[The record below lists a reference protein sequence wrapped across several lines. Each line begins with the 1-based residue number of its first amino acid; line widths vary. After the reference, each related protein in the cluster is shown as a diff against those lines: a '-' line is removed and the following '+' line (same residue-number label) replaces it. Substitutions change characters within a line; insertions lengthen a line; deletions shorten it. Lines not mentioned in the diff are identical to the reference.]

1 MRRLDFV
8 PSMSKPDAENPLFD
22 ESAIERLRK
31 VAGDQGAT
39 FVTEMAQLFLH
50 ESRKSVA
57 DIRKGCA
64 AGDWKQVTRLA
75 HSLKSS
81 AATLGLMRLSAACKA
96 LEADTRGSVHTA
108 ATPALAKVL
117 FDEFDQAVPILED
130 LS

>member
-1 MRRLDFV
+1 MPR
-8 PSMSKPDAENPLFD
+8 PEPEPPLFD
-22 ESAIERLRK
+22 EGAIEKLRK

-50 ESRKSVA
+50 ETRKSLTEL
-57 DIRKGCA
+57 RKGCD

-81 AATLGLMRLSAACKA
+81 AATLGMMRLAAACKA
-96 LEADTRGSVHTA
+96 LEMDTKGATSSDETVALVA
-108 ATPALAKVL
+108 AVFTQ
-117 FDEFDQAVPILED
+117 FEQAVPILEG

>member
-1 MRRLDFV
+1 
-8 PSMSKPDAENPLFD
+8 MSTPEAENPLFD
-22 ESAIERLRK
+22 EAAIEKLRK

-57 DIRKGCA
+57 EIRKGCE

-96 LEADTRGSVHTA
+96 LELDTKGSVHTT
-108 ATPALAKVL
+108 ATPALASAL
-117 FDEFDQAVPILED
+117 FAEFDQAVPILER

>member
-1 MRRLDFV
+1 
-8 PSMSKPDAENPLFD
+8 MSKPEAETPLFD
-22 ESAIERLRK
+22 ESAIEKLRK

-39 FVTEMAQLFLH
+39 FVTEMAQLFLD

-57 DIRKGCA
+57 EIRKSCET
-64 AGDWKQVTRLA
+64 GDWKQVTRLA

-96 LEADTRGSVHTA
+96 LEMDTRGSAHTA
-108 ATPALAKVL
+108 ETPALARVL
-117 FDEFDQAVPILED
+117 FEEFDQAVPILER

>member
-1 MRRLDFV
+1 
-8 PSMSKPDAENPLFD
+8 MSKPDAENPLFD

-50 ESRKSVA
+50 ESRRSVA
-57 DIRKGCA
+57 EIRKGCE

-96 LEADTRGSVHTA
+96 LEADTKGSVHTA

-117 FDEFDQAVPILED
+117 FDEFDLAVPIPEQ